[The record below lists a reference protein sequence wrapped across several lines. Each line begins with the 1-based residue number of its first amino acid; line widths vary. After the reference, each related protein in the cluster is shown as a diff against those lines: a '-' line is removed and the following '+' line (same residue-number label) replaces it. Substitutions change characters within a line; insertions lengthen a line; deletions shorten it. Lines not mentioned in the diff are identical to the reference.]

1 MAFDAFFQLY
11 QNGTVVPGESIDKT
25 FGGSIE
31 LSEFSFGAENSIS
44 ISSATGGAG
53 AGKATFKE
61 FSIKKL
67 TDTAS
72 VSLFTNLC
80 MGAHYTARISIR
92 KSGAAV
98 TTGISGAVYL
108 TFEFNVLMVKSIDWS
123 GSSGDDVPTES
134 VVFMFGEMS
143 LLYQRQKANGTLDTT
158 IYTNAWSAQSNS
170 TTTITVPAWT
180 AAPPA
185 QT

>member
-1 MAFDAFFQLY
+1 MAFDAFFQLFF
-11 QNGTVVPGESIDKT
+11 NGTPVNGESIDKT

-31 LSEFSFGAENSIS
+31 LSEFSFGAENSVS

-67 TDTAS
+67 TDTSS

-80 MGAHYTARISIR
+80 QGAHYTARISIR
-92 KSGAAV
+92 KSGAAA
-98 TTGISGAVYL
+98 GASGAVYL
-108 TFEFNVLMVKSIDWS
+108 SFEFDVLMVKSIDWS

-134 VVFMFGEMS
+134 VVFMYGAMS
-143 LLYQRQKANGTLDTT
+143 LTYQRQLSGGQLASDT
-158 IYTNAWSAQSNS
+158 YSNAWSAQTNS
-170 TTTITVPAWT
+170 TTTLSVPAWT
-180 AAPPA
+180 AKAPS

>member
-1 MAFDAFFQLY
+1 MAFDAFFQLFY
-11 QNGTVVPGESIDKT
+11 NGTAVNGESIDKT

-31 LSEFSFGAENSIS
+31 LSEFSFGAENSVS

-80 MGAHYTARISIR
+80 MGAHYTGRISIR
-92 KSGAAV
+92 KSGAAA
-98 TTGISGAVYL
+98 GAAGAVYL
-108 TFEFNVLMVKSIDWS
+108 TFDFDVLMVKSIDWS

-134 VVFMFGEMS
+134 VVFMYGAMS
-143 LLYQRQKANGTLDTT
+143 ILYQRQKSNGTLDSTP
-158 IYTNAWSAQSNS
+158 YTNAWSAQTNT
-170 TTTITVPAWT
+170 TTTITIPAWT